1 MNNKTKT
8 GRKKL
13 RAAGVFHS
21 QRLGSKIIMAI
32 LTKTWLHS
40 CCATLQS
47 ALFPKLLLLEKV
59 RRSPEAMGH
68 TGPGGREPR
77 GGPGGRGFG
86 THVQTSPVPG
96 GGGDHHTHTDQSG
109 GAGTS
114 TV

>member
-13 RAAGVFHS
+13 SAAGVFHS

-68 TGPGGREPR
+68 TGPEGREPR
-77 GGPGGRGFG
+77 GGPGAPRR
-86 THVQTSPVPG
+86 
-96 GGGDHHTHTDQSG
+96 
-109 GAGTS
+109 AGWQGVWDPRTNQPRARRRR
-114 TV
+114 